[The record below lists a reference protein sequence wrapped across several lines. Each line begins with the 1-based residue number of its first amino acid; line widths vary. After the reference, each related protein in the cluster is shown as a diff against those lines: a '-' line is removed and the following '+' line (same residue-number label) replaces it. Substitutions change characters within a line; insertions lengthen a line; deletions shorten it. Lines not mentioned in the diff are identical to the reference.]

1 VHTPLVIKAFKSRNV
16 LKNQMAQ
23 TTAQKS
29 SMLCAGMQ
37 AHAVVLGLPAKVC
50 AGRAAARV
58 DHEGGVQGP
67 SAPRVVHMMHSQLIK
82 AGPPTKA
89 EGLTT
94 IMVPGHLAVSVALP
108 VVTMCSNLATLTALV
123 MSAAG

>member
-1 VHTPLVIKAFKSRNV
+1 
-16 LKNQMAQ
+16 
-23 TTAQKS
+23 
-29 SMLCAGMQ
+29 MLCSGMQ

-89 EGLTT
+89 EGLTS
-94 IMVPGHLAVSVALP
+94 IMVPGHLAIPVALP
-108 VVTMCSNLATLTALV
+108 AVTVHSNLAAL
-123 MSAAG
+123 MISAAS

>member
-1 VHTPLVIKAFKSRNV
+1 VVCTS
-16 LKNQMAQ
+16 AQ
-23 TTAQKS
+23 SS
-29 SMLCAGMQ
+29 SMLCSGMQ
-37 AHAVVLGLPAKVC
+37 VHAVVLGLPAKVC

-89 EGLTT
+89 EGLTSV
-94 IMVPGHLAVSVALP
+94 MVPGCFANSVAIP
-108 VVTMCSNLATLTALV
+108 AVAVYSNLAAS
-123 MSAAG
+123 MISAAS

>member
-1 VHTPLVIKAFKSRNV
+1 MSV
-16 LKNQMAQ
+16 
-23 TTAQKS
+23 S
-29 SMLCAGMQ
+29 SKVKCAGMQ

-89 EGLTT
+89 EGLTS
-94 IMVPGHLAVSVALP
+94 IMVPGHLAIPIALP
-108 VVTMCSNLATLTALV
+108 AVVVYSNLAALV
-123 MSAAG
+123 ISAAS

>member
-1 VHTPLVIKAFKSRNV
+1 MASKSRSV
-16 LKNQMAQ
+16 LKIIWHKRQF
-23 TTAQKS
+23 S
-29 SMLCAGMQ
+29 CAGVQ

-89 EGLTT
+89 EGLSS
-94 IMVPGHLAVSVALP
+94 IMVLGNLAIPVALP
-108 VVTMCSNLATLTALV
+108 AVTMHSDLAALII
-123 MSAAG
+123 SAAS

>member
-1 VHTPLVIKAFKSRNV
+1 
-16 LKNQMAQ
+16 MAQ
-23 TTAQKS
+23 TTAQS
-29 SMLCAGMQ
+29 ASMLCDGMQ

-67 SAPRVVHMMHSQLIK
+67 SAPRVVHMMHSQLTK

-89 EGLTT
+89 EGLTS
-94 IMVPGHLAVSVALP
+94 IMVPGHLALSVALP
-108 VVTMCSNLATLTALV
+108 AVAMCSNLASLTAFV
-123 MSAAG
+123 MSAVS

>member
-1 VHTPLVIKAFKSRNV
+1 MWYKLQLKVHV
-16 LKNQMAQ
+16 
-23 TTAQKS
+23 
-29 SMLCAGMQ
+29 MLCAGMQ

-67 SAPRVVHMMHSQLIK
+67 SAPRVVHMMHSQLMK

-89 EGLTT
+89 EGLTS
-94 IMVPGHLAVSVALP
+94 ILVPACLAISLALP
-108 VVTMCSNLATLTALV
+108 AVTMHPNLAAL
-123 MSAAG
+123 MRSAAT